1 MGFIR
6 RTNIGVVAV
15 IMLGAAV
22 AGGRVAGSAEPPG
35 FREDVMPVLFRA
47 GCNGGAC
54 HGSARGKDG
63 FMLSLFGYDPK
74 GDYKRI
80 VQDIPGRRVNTAV
93 PEQSLLLLKAIGAVP
108 HTGGKLFER
117 DSDLYKTLLRWI
129 EAGAGDDP
137 GPVAEVIGISLPKET
152 VVFKKTG
159 GKGKAR
165 VTARFS
171 DGSSRDVT
179 SLARFFSNNPAV
191 ASIDDDG
198 TVTAVAVG
206 DTNVFAR
213 YSRFTVGAEVI
224 VLPDESTAAGEFVWP
239 NPPVNNF
246 IDTLVFDRLE
256 KLRIAPS
263 ELCDDE
269 TFLRRVTLD
278 LAARPPTVAEYHDFM
293 ADTAPDKRSKKID
306 DLLSRD
312 AFADLWTTIWSE
324 QLRIA
329 AGPQAFLG
337 NHEKAAT
344 VFYEWVRKQMR
355 SGRPLDEFVAEM
367 VGASGSTLT
376 NPPVN
381 MYTMLVSGRKIDP
394 KKLSTEI
401 SQLFLGV
408 QIQCAECHNHPF
420 DRWTMD
426 DYYSFTSFFT
436 GLRRK
441 NGKEV
446 RDHRYYVAKA
456 APPAKH
462 LVDGRPMS
470 AKVLGGL
477 EEVPAGVDPRKE
489 LVRWLTSAD
498 NHLFSKNL
506 ANRIWGQLLGRGI
519 VDPVD
524 DFRVSNPPTNPALLD
539 ALAKRLVE
547 LKFDLRGLT
556 RDICNSRVYQLSGK
570 PTPSNQLDTR
580 HFSHFHMRRLRAD
593 VLLDSIVAI
602 TESPRRFSH
611 FPEGTAAIDFF
622 PMQIY
627 QAGQQPEYGDPF
639 FHTFG
644 RAGRNT
650 VAVSTRLQP
659 TLPQTLHLMVGDSL
673 RDRLTSGG
681 VVKKLMK
688 SKSTPEEIIEELFV
702 RVLCRRPTSSEMTR
716 VRAVVGDAVKD
727 QAVYEDLFWSLL
739 NSTEFLFTH

>member
-1 MGFIR
+1 M
-6 RTNIGVVAV
+6 V
-15 IMLGAAV
+15 GAAGV
-22 AGGRVAGSAEPPG
+22 DARAEGPAESPS
-35 FREDVMPVLFRA
+35 FRQDVMPILFRA

-74 GDYKRI
+74 GDYSRI

-93 PEQSLLLLKAIGAVP
+93 PEDSLLLLKAIGAVP
-108 HTGGKLFER
+108 HTGGKLFDR

-129 EAGAGDDP
+129 EAGAGDDS
-137 GPVAEVIGISLPKET
+137 GPVPEVVGISLPKES
-152 VVFKKTG
+152 VVFKKRG
-159 GKGKAR
+159 GHGKAL

-171 DGSSRDVT
+171 DGTSRDVT

-191 ASIDDDG
+191 ASIDADG
-198 TVTAVAVG
+198 TVTAVAAG

-224 VLPDESTAAGEFVWP
+224 VLPDESTASGTFVWP
-239 NPPVNNF
+239 NPPANNF

-278 LAARPPTVAEYHDFM
+278 LAARPPTVAEYHAFVT
-293 ADTAPDKRSKKID
+293 DTAPDKRSKKID
-306 DLLSRD
+306 HLLAQD

-324 QLRIA
+324 QLRIT
-329 AGPQAFLG
+329 AGPHAFLG

-367 VGASGSTLT
+367 VGSSGSTLT

-381 MYTMLVSGRKIDP
+381 MYTMLINGRKVDP
-394 KKLSTEI
+394 KKLSADL

-426 DYYSFTSFFT
+426 DYYAFTSFFT
-436 GLRRK
+436 GIQRK

-446 RDHRYYVAKA
+446 RDHRYYFDKKA
-456 APPAKH
+456 QPAKH
-462 LVDGRPMS
+462 LVDGRPMP

-477 EEVPAGVDPRKE
+477 EPVPPGVDPRKG

-498 NHLFSKNL
+498 NELFSRNL
-506 ANRIWGQLLGRGI
+506 ANRIWAQLLGRGV

-524 DFRVSNPPTNPALLD
+524 DVRVSNPPTNPALLD
-539 ALAKRLVE
+539 ALAKRFVE

-556 RDICNSRVYQLSGK
+556 RDICNSRVYQLSGT
-570 PTPSNQLDTR
+570 PTPTNKLDTR

-602 TESPRRFSH
+602 TESPRRFPN
-611 FPEGTAAIDFF
+611 FPEGTSALDFF
-622 PMQIY
+622 PMHVY
-627 QAGQQPEYGDPF
+627 QSGQQPEYGDPF

-644 RAGRNT
+644 RAGRNS
-650 VAVSTRLQP
+650 VAVSTKLQP
-659 TLPQTLHLMVGDSL
+659 TLPQALHMMVGDSL
-673 RDRLTSGG
+673 RDRLSSGG
-681 VVKKLMK
+681 VVKKLVET
-688 SKSTPEEIIEELFV
+688 KSTPEDIVDELFI

-716 VRAVVGDAVKD
+716 IRAVVGDAVKD
-727 QAVYEDLFWSLL
+727 QAIYEDVFWSLL